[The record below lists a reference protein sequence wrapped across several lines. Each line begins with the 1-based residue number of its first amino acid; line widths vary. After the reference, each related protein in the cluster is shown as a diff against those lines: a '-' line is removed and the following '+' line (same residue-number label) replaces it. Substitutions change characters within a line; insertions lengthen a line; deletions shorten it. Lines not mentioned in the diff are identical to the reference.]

1 MESSQES
8 GTLKAA
14 LNILRNTPVSDT
26 DLVSVIFVTAMI
38 PIASCF
44 SRLTRDCF
52 DNSLSIES
60 L

>member
-26 DLVSVIFVTAMI
+26 IYGRAKEI
-38 PIASCF
+38 AASCNALRKSSSGVEVSF
-44 SRLTRDCF
+44 IS
-52 DNSLSIES
+52 
-60 L
+60 